1 MENNQSFE
9 YTYSA
14 EQKQE
19 IEAIRKK
26 YLPKEEDKMEQL
38 RRLHA
43 IPTRKAKA
51 ASIALGVLGS
61 LILGTG
67 MSLCMS
73 ELGAVLGHLAM
84 VVGILVGVLGL
95 ILGTGMSL
103 TMTELGS
110 ALGHWAM
117 VIGILVGVLGLIL
130 VALAYP
136 IYNWVLRNERQR
148 IAPEILRLSEEL
160 LR

>member
-14 EQKQE
+14 QRQQE
-19 IEAIRKK
+19 IEAIRRK

-38 RRLHA
+38 RRLHS
-43 IPTRKAKA
+43 IPTQKAQA
-51 ASIALGVLGS
+51 ASIAIGVVGT

-67 MSLCMS
+67 MSLCMT
-73 ELGAVLGHLAM
+73 ELGAALGHL
-84 VVGILVGVLGL
+84 
-95 ILGTGMSL
+95 
-103 TMTELGS
+103 
-110 ALGHWAM
+110 AM
-117 VIGILVGVLGLIL
+117 VIGILVGLLGLVM

-136 IYNWVLRNERQR
+136 LYQSVLKKERRR

-160 LR
+160 LK